1 MFAFTNTIIST
12 RLNDIE
18 VATAGEM
25 HEEATKQAN
34 ILVEDLKAFIP
45 KLIEFGIKVIIALI
59 IFFVG
64 RIIIRTIHRF
74 IKKLFDKSK
83 LDRAV
88 SNFLLSIIKVIC
100 YALLLVIMLD
110 MVGIQT
116 TSFVAIIGTASLTI
130 GLSLQGS
137 LANFAGGVLILVL
150 KPFVLNDYVIFEN
163 GVEGNVS
170 KIDIFYTT
178 IITPDNKKV
187 VIPNGNLSNSNITN
201 CSAMEERRI
210 DINVG
215 ISYGSDIEKAKK
227 VIVEAIKEVDLVL
240 QEKEPFVYVD
250 HLDSSQVT
258 LGIWVYTKSTNYLS
272 CKFRCVEA
280 VKLALDKNGIEIP
293 FDQVVVHMKDK

>member
-1 MFAFTNTIIST
+1 M
-12 RLNDIE
+12 
-18 VATAGEM
+18 ATAGEM

-45 KLIEFGIKVIIALI
+45 RLIEFGIKVIIALI

-100 YALLLVIMLD
+100 YA
-110 MVGIQT
+110 
-116 TSFVAIIGTASLTI
+116 F
-130 GLSLQGS
+130 
-137 LANFAGGVLILVL
+137 
-150 KPFVLNDYVIFEN
+150 LNDYVIFEN

-258 LGIWVYTKSTNYLS
+258 LGIWVYTKSKDYLS